1 MKKLLMACM
10 LMSSAFTI
18 NTPVNAAATWAKQSP
33 EQVERGTIMLEIARI
48 NEYFAAIGGDTRNCS
63 GRTGAIIQYLKSV
76 GTPVAYKICQEMV
89 ASGQL
94 PKSAL
99 K

>member
-1 MKKLLMACM
+1 MKKLLMTCM
-10 LMSSAFTI
+10 FMSSAFTI
-18 NTPVNAAATWAKQSP
+18 NTSVNAAETWVKQSP
-33 EQVERGTIMLEIARI
+33 EQAERDKIMLEIARI
-48 NEYFAAIGGDTRNCS
+48 NEYFTAMGAGSCS

-99 K
+99 N

>member
-1 MKKLLMACM
+1 M

-18 NTPVNAAATWAKQSP
+18 NTPVNATATWAKQSP
-33 EQVERGTIMLEIARI
+33 EQAERDAIMLEIARI
-48 NEYFAAIGGDTRNCS
+48 TEYFTAMGAGSCS
-63 GRTGAIIQYLKSV
+63 GRTGTIIQYLKSV

-94 PKSAL
+94 PQQAL
-99 K
+99 N